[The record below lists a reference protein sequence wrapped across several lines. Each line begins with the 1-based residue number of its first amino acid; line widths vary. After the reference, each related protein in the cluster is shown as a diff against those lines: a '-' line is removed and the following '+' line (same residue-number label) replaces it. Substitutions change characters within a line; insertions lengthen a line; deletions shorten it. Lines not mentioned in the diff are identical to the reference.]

1 MSAEPKSKELHDGM
15 RVWARPRT
23 PKKRGRRCALHLH
36 PHAQFLL
43 LPNAGHN
50 DWFGL
55 MTADRWQQVLV
66 WLQR

>member
-1 MSAEPKSKELHDGM
+1 
-15 RVWARPRT
+15 
-23 PKKRGRRCALHLH
+23 
-36 PHAQFLL
+36 